1 MQLMADRRATDW
13 RQSETLRL
21 AVPVR
26 DADSTN
32 HARQVDDARHTAAFS
47 APPCRASRACCV
59 GRFMLLTGEEL
70 SLNSFPS
77 SLRLRG
83 LRLPTGARISLPGP
97 PGNER
102 AASYATATRMAI
114 LATVARLHPVVAGM
128 RVGQQN

>member
-83 LRLPTGARISLPGP
+83 LRLPTGARIPASGAADKALEMESPARWPGSIGWRRNRP
-97 PGNER
+97 QR
-102 AASYATATRMAI
+102 AGGVSR
-114 LATVARLHPVVAGM
+114 ARNP
-128 RVGQQN
+128 